1 MPEMSTLN
9 GYELVDAKAREDIT
23 KVDKNAMK
31 NPIGASIGQIIEVA
45 SVDSDG
51 VPAAYKAVDKPKDIS
66 DAVRYSTQNLTESQQ
81 SRARQNIG
89 AAAATDIPTKVS
101 QLTNDSKFVDEDRI
115 KNVENQ
121 LVTFQQIV
129 SDHSRSID
137 THSKAITEV
146 SKDITYI
153 KDNMSVKVNVSYDEA
168 TGNLEISGSM
178 VSYDEATGDLSI

>member
-9 GYELVDAKAREDIT
+9 GYELVDAKARKDIT

-45 SVDSDG
+45 SVDSNG
-51 VPAAYKAVDKPKDIS
+51 VPVSYKAVEKPKDIS
-66 DAVRYSTQNLTESQQ
+66 DAVRYSTQSLTESQQ
-81 SRARQNIG
+81 NRARQNIG

-101 QLTNDSKFVDEDRI
+101 QLANDSKFVDEDRF

-121 LVTFQQIV
+121 LGTFQQIV
-129 SDHSRSID
+129 SD
-137 THSKAITEV
+137 HSKAITEV

-168 TGNLEISGSM
+168 TGNIEISGST